1 MLWTHATCI
10 TQVMQLG
17 VYGIHFLLRELI
29 SLDFYANP
37 LVSILGVM
45 NTPQLTWSWMVG
57 SVSGELQY
65 NGIYS
70 V

>member
-1 MLWTHATCI
+1 
-10 TQVMQLG
+10 MQLG
-17 VYGIHFLLRELI
+17 VYGIYFLLRELI
-29 SLDFYANP
+29 SLHFYANP
-37 LVSILGVM
+37 LISIMSVM
-45 NTPQLTWSWMVG
+45 NPYSLIQFTWRWMVG